1 MTPRVRLN
9 PTHWAGVDHKPM
21 ALRCEHEAWCK
32 QDDYGE
38 NMQAGDE
45 TGGGIVQR
53 CQSLRGK
60 LWDLAKKDLDWLIA

>member
-1 MTPRVRLN
+1 
-9 PTHWAGVDHKPM
+9 M

-32 QDDYGE
+32 QDGYGE

-45 TGGGIVQR
+45 TAGGGSSRDSRATKSGPFVY
-53 CQSLRGK
+53 LRGK

>member
-1 MTPRVRLN
+1 
-9 PTHWAGVDHKPM
+9 
-21 ALRCEHEAWCK
+21 
-32 QDDYGE
+32 
-38 NMQAGDE
+38 MQAGDE